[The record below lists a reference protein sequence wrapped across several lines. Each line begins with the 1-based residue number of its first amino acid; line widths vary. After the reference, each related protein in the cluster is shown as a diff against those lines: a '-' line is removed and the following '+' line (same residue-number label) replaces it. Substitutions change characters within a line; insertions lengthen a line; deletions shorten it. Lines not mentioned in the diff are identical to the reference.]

1 MAYHNIERYMA
12 RWNYEDHYGEF
23 NVGYR
28 TDGAARWK
36 LIRVS
41 DPSEF
46 AAMIDLL
53 RNEKPVYYADHSN
66 YLQTSHSEFVG
77 EGESETIRS

>member
-1 MAYHNIERYMA
+1 MA
-12 RWNYEDHYGEF
+12 RWNYESHYGDF
-23 NVGYR
+23 NIGYR
-28 TDGAARWK
+28 ESDGMHWK

-53 RNEKPVYYADHSN
+53 RNEKPVWYDDHNN
-66 YLQTSHSEFVG
+66 YLQTTHSEFVG
-77 EGESETIRS
+77 EGEAD